1 MSQPTLPICVKCN
14 LEMRPD
20 TNGVTVLLMA
30 YDPPQPYEAY
40 GADLVKCPNCD
51 MQVITGAAYNAFW
64 MHFHDEPGP
73 DIAKEDVFPV
83 YANIKAL
90 PTIEQENER

>member
-30 YDPPQPYEAY
+30 Y
-40 GADLVKCPNCD
+40 
-51 MQVITGAAYNAFW
+51 NAFW
-64 MHFHDEPGP
+64 MHFHEGTQP
-73 DIAKEDVFPV
+73 DIAKENVFQV
-83 YANIKAL
+83 YENVKSL
-90 PTIEQENER
+90 PATEEQHNG